1 MKKYFLIWI
10 LLLVNTWEIDA
21 CTGIK
26 LTAKDGSIVHGR
38 TLEFGLPLDSFIAV
52 IPRGYQFIG
61 TTPKGD
67 GLSYSVKYA
76 AVGAILFDDI
86 AILDGI
92 NEKGLAVGTFFFP
105 GFAQYAPITDQN
117 QSRALSPSEFPHW
130 IVTQFAS
137 VDEVKSALKNVLIAP
152 TTVSGWGNEPPPFHY
167 IVYDQSG
174 KCLVIEPLN
183 GQLITY
189 DNPLGVFTN
198 SPTFDWHLT
207 NLRNFINL
215 RSVNAPPVTIN
226 GMTLAPFGQG
236 SGLVGLPG
244 DFTPPSRFV
253 RAAIFSIAAIPSD
266 RSEEAVTQAF
276 HILNQF
282 DIPVGAVRSLDKGNV
297 HSDYTMVTCVRDPKT
312 LRYYFKTYQDQ
323 TIRMVDLSSFDLN
336 AKTIKKMSTKGLE
349 KTVDVSKELTPV
361 FESPKKKISLSL

>member
-1 MKKYFLIWI
+1 MMQYVLIW
-10 LLLVNTWEIDA
+10 LFLLVSALEINA

-26 LTAKDGSIVHGR
+26 LMAKDGSMVHGR
-38 TLEFGLPLDSFIAV
+38 TLEFGLPIDSFLAV
-52 IPRGYQFIG
+52 IPRGYRFVG
-61 TTPKGD
+61 TTPMGD
-67 GLSYSVKYA
+67 GLTYTVKYA
-76 AVGAILFDDI
+76 VVGIAVFDDI

-105 GFAQYAPITDQN
+105 GFAEYASITDKN
-117 QSRALSPSEFPHW
+117 QTRALSPSEFPHW
-130 IVTQFAS
+130 ILTQFAS
-137 VDEVKSALKNVLIAP
+137 IDEVESALGNVLIAP
-152 TTVSGWGNEPPPFHY
+152 TLVDGWGNAPPPFHY

-183 GQLITY
+183 GKLVTY

-215 RSVNAPPVTIN
+215 RSVNTPPLTID
-226 GMTLAPFGQG
+226 GMTFAPFGQG

-253 RAAIFSIAAIPSD
+253 RAAIFSHAAIPSD
-266 RSEEAVTQAF
+266 RAEQAVFQAF

-282 DIPVGAVRSLDKGNV
+282 DIPLGAVRSLEKGKI
-297 HSDYTMVTCVRDPKT
+297 HADYTMVTCVRDPT
-312 LRYYFKTYQDQ
+312 ALRYYFKTYQDQ

-336 AKTIKKMSTKGLE
+336 AKTIKKMSTKGTE
-349 KTVDVSKELTPV
+349 KIVDISKQLVPVSRSTKTNS
-361 FESPKKKISLSL
+361 FKD